1 MVQKQSQGVLA
12 VLLVGAVVLAA
23 CAWAA
28 YAWLGL
34 AVTGDKP
41 EDSFTDILTNL
52 AAVGSITAG
61 FSLAAF
67 AAVMS
72 NTKAMSTL
80 SRHYG
85 AGLRTIVF
93 LGQGLAVL
101 TALVCALG
109 SGMQDAAAMR
119 WLAAISTGVLGAAVV
134 TTVLLMNSML
144 GWQARERYLSSDV

>member
-1 MVQKQSQGVLA
+1 MSQKQSRGVLA
-12 VLLVGAVVLAA
+12 VLLAGAGIAVVSAGVVYAGLGAVL
-23 CAWAA
+23 
-28 YAWLGL
+28 
-34 AVTGDKP
+34 TGDNP
-41 EDSFTDILTNL
+41 AGSFTSVLTNL

-85 AGLRTIVF
+85 AGIRAIVF

-109 SGMQDAAAMR
+109 SGLQDAGLMR
-119 WLAAISTGVLGAAVV
+119 WLAAVSSGVLMASVV

-144 GWQARERYLSSDV
+144 GWQAREHYLPTDV